1 MKTATPI
8 EITYTVMLTDEI
20 IQTLKQ
26 ENGTRY
32 WAEDN
37 NSVVGTNEN
46 GDTTITFGMGTLTFN
61 TAILIKGI
69 KLWLQ
74 NGGNWSDLA
83 EGNTD
88 HMENDNI
95 WQYGFFEEIV
105 YG

>member
-20 IQTLKQ
+20 IEYVKD

-32 WAEDN
+32 WVEVDA
-37 NSVVGTNEN
+37 VGSDEN
-46 GDTTITFGMGTLTFN
+46 GDITIMHEKDKLTFD
-61 TAILIKGI
+61 TETLVRGI

-74 NGGNWSDLA
+74 NGGDWSNLS
-83 EGNTD
+83 EGGTD
-88 HMENDNI
+88 HLDHDNI
-95 WQYGFFEEIV
+95 WQYGFFGELV